1 MIIPP
6 KRPYLVTIEEPY
18 DGQDIRVKHAEF
30 IVNASTIQEACNEME
45 LYFGMGIKIKIL
57 KCELMG

>member
-6 KRPYLVTIEEPY
+6 KHPYLVTIEELY
-18 DGQDIRVKHAEF
+18 DDQDIRVKYAEF
-30 IVNASTIQEACNEME
+30 IVKASTIQEACNEIE

-57 KCELMG
+57 KCELME